1 MGLATAVTPGSML
14 YGVTGTERR
23 FQFFASRDVDNTIK
37 ITVKFMSVARQRAGV
52 AVVEFISQE
61 SKLRDVLKAIVASYR
76 IGDIIFTEKRE
87 VRPWARILVNGRSHE
102 FVGGLD
108 VELHSGDSVALIY
121 PYTENF

>member
-1 MGLATAVTPGSML
+1 
-14 YGVTGTERR
+14 
-23 FQFFASRDVDNTIK
+23 VDNTIK

-52 AVVEFISQE
+52 GVAEFISQE

-76 IGDIIFTEKRE
+76 IADIIFTEKRE
-87 VRPWARILVNGRSHE
+87 VRPWARVLVNGRSHE

-108 VELHSGDSVALIY
+108 VELHDGDSVALIY